1 MRAVVRKFNKFSSFP
16 LIVEAGRDLTGFVS
30 FSHLEETNY
39 LIGDIIT
46 VYFDE
51 TIEEWHYFRLSANP
65 KTKPKTGDLISCRF
79 VKFKQGFGATV

>member
-51 TIEEWHYFRLSANP
+51 TIEE
-65 KTKPKTGDLISCRF
+65 
-79 VKFKQGFGATV
+79 